1 MRIASSHPSTH
12 LAVKASPVGK
22 PSVKGWCPG
31 ALRPMLS
38 GDGLVVRIRPLAGRL
53 SQAQAVG
60 IATLADRYGNGV
72 IDITSRAN
80 LQLRGVQDT
89 SHADLIDGL
98 RVLELIDPNE
108 EVEARRNIVVTPFWN
123 TDDGTQEI
131 AAALANALA
140 QPDAPALPTKFGF
153 AIDTGE
159 HPVLQDT
166 SADIRIER
174 TSSGLIVRAD
184 GFATCARV
192 MPDEAIPTA
201 MALARWYAASMAPQP
216 GGTLKSRMAALA
228 SRQLLPAI
236 FQTPLPAPAA
246 APQPQIGPNA
256 HGWLVGIEFG
266 QMSAQTL
273 VALANHAAHSGS
285 GALRISPW
293 RMLLIEGSHQ
303 APDAPGLITRVHDPL
318 LRVIACTGAP
328 QCQHAA
334 IATRTLARA
343 MAPYIPAG
351 TLLHVSGCAK
361 GCAHQKPALTLV
373 GSEVGIDLIRH
384 GNAASKPDVFALSAD
399 TVSLELQRLLHA
411 IPI

>member
-1 MRIASSHPSTH
+1 
-12 LAVKASPVGK
+12 
-22 PSVKGWCPG
+22 
-31 ALRPMLS
+31 MLS
-38 GDGLVVRIRPLAGRL
+38 GDGLVVRIRPPAGRL

-60 IATLADRYGNGV
+60 ISTLAERYGNGM

-89 SHADLIDGL
+89 SHDDLIDGL
-98 RVLELIDPNE
+98 RVLALIDPSQ

-123 TDDGTQEI
+123 AGDGTREI
-131 AAALANALA
+131 AAALASALA

-159 HPVLQDT
+159 HQVLQDT

-192 MPDEAIPTA
+192 KPDEAVPTA
-201 MALARWYAASMAPQP
+201 MALARWYAATMTTQP
-216 GGTLKSRMAALA
+216 GGHLKCRMAALA
-228 SRQLLPAI
+228 SHQPLPAAFQTLLPAH
-236 FQTPLPAPAA
+236 TA
-246 APQPQIGPNA
+246 APQRQIGPNA

-273 VALANHAAHSGS
+273 AALANHAAYSGS

-303 APDAPGLITRVHDPL
+303 APVAPGLIIRADDPM

-343 MAPYIPAG
+343 MAPYIPAD

-361 GCAHQKPALTLV
+361 GCAHQKAALTLV
-373 GSEVGIDLIRH
+373 GSEVGLDLIRH

-399 TVSLELQRLLHA
+399 TVALELQRLLHA